1 MKQIVITAA
10 LILAV
15 SLSAAGCGADNA
27 GTSAYRWNN
36 AQTQQDLARGT
47 PEASDGRYHAD
58 DRGRVDDFRKD
69 SKAEHTEDDLKKA
82 GEDLMNGARDAG
94 KSIGKAAEET
104 LDGLT
109 GTPKNSSR

>member
-1 MKQIVITAA
+1 MRKTLITAA

-15 SLSAAGCGADNA
+15 ALSAAGCGAENA
-27 GTSAYRWNN
+27 GTSAYRWNGT
-36 AQTQQDLARGT
+36 QSQQDLSRGT
-47 PEASDGRYHAD
+47 TEDRDGAYHAD
-58 DRGRVDDFRKD
+58 KKGRVDGFRKD
-69 SKAEHTEDDLKKA
+69 GKAEHTEDDLKKA
-82 GEDLMNGARDAG
+82 GEDLMNGAKDAG

>member
-1 MKQIVITAA
+1 MKKRMITAS

-15 SLSAAGCGADNA
+15 ALSAAGCGANNA

-47 PEASDGRYHAD
+47 PETSDGRYHAD

-69 SKAEHTEDDLKKA
+69 GKAEHTEDGLKKA
-82 GEDLMNGARDAG
+82 GEDLMQGAKDAG
-94 KSIGKAAEET
+94 ESIGKAAEDT

>member
-1 MKQIVITAA
+1 MRKTLMISV
-10 LILAV
+10 LLLAV
-15 SLSAAGCGADNA
+15 ALSAAGCGADNA

-36 AQTQQDLARGT
+36 AQTQQDLARGA

-82 GEDLMNGARDAG
+82 GEDLMNGAKDAG

>member
-1 MKQIVITAA
+1 MRKTLITTA
-10 LILAV
+10 LLLAV
-15 SLSAAGCGADNA
+15 VLSAAGCGADNA

-47 PEASDGRYHAD
+47 PETSDGRYHAD
-58 DRGRVDDFRKD
+58 DRGRVDDFRTD
-69 SKAEHTEDDLKKA
+69 GKAEHTEDGLKKA
-82 GEDLMNGARDAG
+82 GEDILNGAKDAG
-94 KSIGKAAEET
+94 KSVGKAAEET

>member
-1 MKQIVITAA
+1 MRKTLMTAV
-10 LILAV
+10 LLLAV
-15 SLSAAGCGADNA
+15 VLSAVGCGAENA
-27 GTSAYRWNN
+27 GTSAYRWNGT
-36 AQTQQDLARGT
+36 QSQQDLARGA

-58 DRGRVDDFRKD
+58 ERGRVDDFQKD
-69 SKAEHTEDDLKKA
+69 GKAEHTEDDLKKA
-82 GEDLMNGARDAG
+82 GEDLMNGAKDAG